1 MQRPYVSAVCIGR
14 LYPPYASAVCIGRVH
29 RTYVQ
34 RTCASDV
41 CSARG
46 PGVGRSL
53 AASTACALQLRPDNP
68 PMHLLI
74 PFAGVLSEAGRQAA
88 AHLVLPQLQGLLQCL
103 APPQPQDRD
112 DGDVWSLSPPHE
124 RALAKALGWQGAD
137 GCLPWAAQQAAADGI
152 TTARLA
158 WGLVTPVHWHVGT
171 DQVSLIDPEQL
182 LLDETTSRALF
193 AALHELFSGVGIALH
208 YGTASRWY
216 AAHEML
222 AEMPCAS
229 LDRVIGRN
237 VDRWLGVAAG
247 SAAAAQ
253 VRRLQAEVQMLLY
266 THPLNDARQ
275 ARGLLPVNSFWL
287 SGCGRAQ
294 PALAVAAAAAAA
306 ASAVHVEQRLR
317 SPALAENWPGW
328 VQAWQTLDDGPLADL
343 HRAARAGEPVQI
355 TLCGERAAQTLRS
368 GSRGSQGWLQRLR
381 RRLSS
386 PAVQPLLE
394 QL

>member
-1 MQRPYVSAVCIGR
+1 
-14 LYPPYASAVCIGRVH
+14 
-29 RTYVQ
+29 
-34 RTCASDV
+34 
-41 CSARG
+41 
-46 PGVGRSL
+46 
-53 AASTACALQLRPDNP
+53 
-68 PMHLLI
+68 MHLLI

-103 APPQPQDRD
+103 APPLPQDRD
-112 DGDVWSLSPPHE
+112 DADAWSLSPPHE
-124 RALAKALGWQGAD
+124 RALAGDLGWQGAD
-137 GCLPWAAQQAAADGI
+137 GCLPWAARQAAADGI
-152 TTARLA
+152 ETGQRA

-171 DQVSLIDPEQL
+171 DQVSLLDPEQL
-182 LLDETTSRALF
+182 LLDEPTSRALF
-193 AALHELFSGVGIALH
+193 EALQGLFGGVGIALH
-208 YGTASRWY
+208 YGSATRWY

-247 SAAAAQ
+247 NAAAAQ
-253 VRRLQAEVQMLLY
+253 VRRLQAEAQMLLY

-294 PALAVAAAAAAA
+294 PTAAAAAPAMQ
-306 ASAVHVEQRLR
+306 VDPRLR
-317 SPALAENWPGW
+317 NPALAENWPGW
-328 VQAWQTLDDGPLADL
+328 VQAWQTLDDGPLAEL
-343 HRAARAGEPVQI
+343 HRAARAGVSVQI
-355 TLCGERAAQTLRS
+355 TLCGERAAQTLSS
-368 GSRGSQGWLQRLR
+368 GARGWLQRLR
-381 RRLSS
+381 RRLGS